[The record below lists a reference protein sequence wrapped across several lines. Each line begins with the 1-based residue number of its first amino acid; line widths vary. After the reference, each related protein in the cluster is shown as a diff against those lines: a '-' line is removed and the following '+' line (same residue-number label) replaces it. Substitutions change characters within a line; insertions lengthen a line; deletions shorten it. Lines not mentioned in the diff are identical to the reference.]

1 MAPDLTYSED
11 GLFVAFYAD
20 TAAGEEACRE
30 LAKHSDGTCKFLAS
44 QKAGVI
50 AQLRA
55 AGYRVAKGKPHKPL
69 SSAELDAML
78 AELDQ

>member
-1 MAPDLTYSED
+1 MEPDLTYSED
-11 GLFVAFYAD
+11 GLFVAFFAEN
-20 TAAGEEACRE
+20 AAGETAFNE
-30 LAKHSDGTCKFLAS
+30 LAAHSDGTAKFPVPMR
-44 QKAGVI
+44 AGIVS
-50 AQLRA
+50 QLRA